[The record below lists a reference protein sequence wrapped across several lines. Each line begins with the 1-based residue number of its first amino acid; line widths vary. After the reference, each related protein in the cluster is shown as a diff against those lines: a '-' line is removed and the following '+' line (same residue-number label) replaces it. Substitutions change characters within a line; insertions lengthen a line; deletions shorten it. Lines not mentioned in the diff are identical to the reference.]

1 VFYFHN
7 NQRLL
12 STTVMSIKSRLGIL
26 LLSCLIGSYS
36 YAQTASE
43 VLSKSIAYHDP
54 KGEWESGKFQL
65 KLKESRP
72 NGTFR
77 ETNIKLD
84 NRQQSFELS
93 QKRDNRQVYR
103 YVKGGQCEN
112 KLDGKTT
119 FTEEEG
125 KKFRLDCEYSPR
137 MKDYYTY
144 LYGLP
149 MKLRDPGTILGEEV
163 KTVEFDGRQLL
174 QVRVTYEEAV
184 GNDIWYFYFNPT
196 TYAMS
201 GYRFYHDE
209 SKNDGEYILI
219 SGEQKVGSLRLPKKR
234 EWYTHKEEKFLG
246 TDELVN

>member
-1 VFYFHN
+1 
-7 NQRLL
+7 
-12 STTVMSIKSRLGIL
+12 MKIKISFGIL
-26 LLSCLIGSYS
+26 LLCCLYTWNT
-36 YAQTASE
+36 YAQTAAE

-54 KGEWESGKFQL
+54 KGVWESGKFKL

-77 ETNIKLD
+77 ETEIKI
-84 NRQQSFELS
+84 NNGQQSFELT
-93 QKRDNRQVYR
+93 QMRDGRKVYR
-103 YVKGGQCEN
+103 FVKGDDCQN
-112 KLDGKTT
+112 KLDDATA
-119 FTEEEG
+119 FSAEEA

-149 MKLRDPGTILGEEV
+149 MKLRDPGTVLGEEV

-174 QVRVTYEEAV
+174 QLRVTYKPKV
-184 GNDIWYFYFNPT
+184 GEDIWYFYFDPS
-196 TYAMS
+196 TYALS

-219 SGEQKVGSLRLPKKR
+219 SGEQKVGPLKLPKKR

-246 TDELVN
+246 TDELVK

>member
-1 VFYFHN
+1 MLKIV
-7 NQRLL
+7 RLVSL
-12 STTVMSIKSRLGIL
+12 LFLTVCTAMLQ
-26 LLSCLIGSYS
+26 
-36 YAQTASE
+36 AQTAKE
-43 VLSKSIAYHDP
+43 ILAKSINYHDP
-54 KGEWESGKFQL
+54 KGKWESGKFQL

-84 NRQQSFELS
+84 NRQQSFELT
-93 QKRDNRQVYR
+93 QKRDDRQVYR
-103 YVKGGQCEN
+103 YVKGDQCEN

-125 KKFRLDCEYSPR
+125 KKFRLDCSYSPR

-184 GNDIWYFYFNPT
+184 GNDIWYFYFDPA

-219 SGEQKVGSLRLPKKR
+219 SGEQKVGPMRLPKTRK
-234 EWYTHKEEKFLG
+234 WYTHKEDKLLG